1 MKYKYFKMCCGGKS
15 SRYSQYKIDKELML
29 DRLDAPNMVQNS
41 QKMEILS
48 NTAFSDYHIKLM
60 PHIKN
65 RSLEQT
71 TRLSNLAMQDAQ
83 WLLGRQNVKKD
94 QTTTKIDDYLNG
106 VMGGNRNP
114 RTNTAVPD
122 LGNFQPEYQRP
133 YSLKLDESS

>member
-1 MKYKYFKMCCGGKS
+1 
-15 SRYSQYKIDKELML
+15 ML

-60 PHIKN
+60 PQIKN